1 MVKVSITLPNNAQI
15 TVESEESEII
25 LEVVGMALRDL
36 PRDLMQSADPRNG
49 HAQPDSING
58 IAQIALE
65 TPEPE
70 PPVATPSVA
79 PPQSSRSAP
88 VSADPVPPV
97 ATPSVAPPQASPSEP
112 LSADPVPTP
121 SPQPPSSPEPPTILF
136 NQAQN
141 DFFQFCQTSNPLGDM
156 RRVVVAAEGATRFLG
171 DESVDTGRLE
181 QLFDLAGWH
190 RPHSFVQ
197 TLRNA
202 ARSKF
207 RWLERV
213 PGKSGHYTVTV
224 QGRKTALGS

>member
-25 LEVVGMALRDL
+25 HEILGMVLRDL
-36 PRDLMQSADPRNG
+36 PRDLMQSADSRNG
-49 HAQPDSING
+49 HAQPDAING

-70 PPVATPSVA
+70 TPIPTPSVA
-79 PPQSSRSAP
+79 
-88 VSADPVPPV
+88 
-97 ATPSVAPPQASPSEP
+97 VAPPQLPPSAP
-112 LSADPVPTP
+112 LSAEPVPTP
-121 SPQPPSSPEPPTILF
+121 SPQPPAIPM

-141 DFFQFCQTSNPLGDM
+141 DFIHFCQTSNPLGDM

-213 PGKSGHYTVTV
+213 PGKSGHYTVTA

>member
-25 LEVVGMALRDL
+25 HEILGMVLRDL

-49 HAQPDSING
+49 HAQSDSING

-70 PPVATPSVA
+70 TEPPIPTPSVA
-79 PPQSSRSAP
+79 
-88 VSADPVPPV
+88 
-97 ATPSVAPPQASPSEP
+97 VAPPQLTPSAP
-112 LSADPVPTP
+112 LTAEPVPTP
-121 SPQPPSSPEPPTILF
+121 SPEPPTILF

-141 DFFQFCQTSNPLGDM
+141 DFIQFCQTSNPLGDM

>member
-25 LEVVGMALRDL
+25 HEILGMVLRDL
-36 PRDLMQSADPRNG
+36 PLDLMQSADSRNG
-49 HAQPDSING
+49 HALPDSING

-70 PPVATPSVA
+70 PPIPTPSVA
-79 PPQSSRSAP
+79 PPQLPPSA
-88 VSADPVPPV
+88 
-97 ATPSVAPPQASPSEP
+97 P
-112 LSADPVPTP
+112 LSAEPVPTP
-121 SPQPPSSPEPPTILF
+121 SPQPPPIPM

-141 DFFQFCQTSNPLGDM
+141 DFIHFCQTSNPLGDM